1 MRRLEYKWVVAVV
14 MVIGL
19 FMELLDMTIVN
30 VALPGFA
37 KDFDAPATTIQWIV
51 TAYLLSLAVV
61 IPLSGWAGDRF
72 GTKRTFL
79 FALTVFILGS
89 LLCATAQSAGQ
100 LIAYRIV
107 QGVGGGMLTP
117 VGTAMLFRAFPP
129 NERSKASA
137 LLAIPA
143 SMAPAMGPV
152 VGGYLVEYQSWHWIF
167 LINLPIGLA
176 GIVIS
181 ALYLEEHREVVSKR
195 LDVPGF
201 LLSATGLAALLYGLA
216 EAGNRGFEDPRA
228 LMFMS
233 SGVALLTAFVFTE
246 LRTAQPMLNVRLFT
260 NRLFAA
266 NNAVQFV
273 AFAGFSGLLFLLPL
287 FLQAER
293 GLTPLQS
300 GLTTFPMALG
310 VLTWAPFVGR
320 FYPRVGPQRLTILGL
335 VIGIL
340 SALFLLAVDLDTN
353 QWWIRGIM
361 YFRGA
366 GFAMM
371 LVPLQAATFSSISSR
386 DTGEASAMFNVGRQV
401 ATSFG
406 VALLAT
412 VLTRRLL
419 SHDAQLGNPATQ
431 AGAVLAFHD
440 AFLISGLIIVVG
452 LGAALLIN
460 DREAAATMQHRSE
473 PTVVGTH

>member
-1 MRRLEYKWVVAVV
+1 MKRFEYKWVVAVV

-37 KDFDAPATTIQWIV
+37 RDFEASATTIQWIV
-51 TAYLLSLAVV
+51 TGYLLSLAVV
-61 IPLSGWAGDRF
+61 IPLSGWAGDRY
-72 GTKRTFL
+72 GTKRTFM
-79 FALTVFILGS
+79 FALTVFTSGS
-89 LLCATAQSAGQ
+89 LLCALAQNAEQ
-100 LIAYRIV
+100 LIAFRVV

-152 VGGYLVEYQSWHWIF
+152 VGGYLVEYHSWHWIF
-167 LINLPIGLA
+167 LINIPIGLA
-176 GIVIS
+176 GLAIS
-181 ALYLEEHREVVSKR
+181 ALYLDEHRELAGKR

-201 LLSATGLAALLYGLA
+201 VLSAGGLAALIYGLS
-216 EAGNRGFEDPRA
+216 EAGDRGFEDPRA
-228 LMFMS
+228 LGFMV
-233 SGVALLTAFVFTE
+233 GGLVTLTVFVLLE

-260 NRLFAA
+260 NRLFAT

-273 AFAGFSGLLFLLPL
+273 AMAGFSGVLFILPL
-287 FLQAER
+287 LLQAER

-310 VLTWAPFVGR
+310 VLTFAPFVGR
-320 FYPRVGPQRLTILGL
+320 IYPRVGPRRLMVAGL
-335 VIGIL
+335 IVGSL
-340 SALFLLAVDLDTN
+340 SAFVFVWIDLETS
-353 QWWIRGIM
+353 QWWIRAIM
-361 YFRGA
+361 YGRGV
-366 GFAMM
+366 GFALM
-371 LVPLQAATFSSISSR
+371 LVPLQAATFATISNR

-401 ATSFG
+401 ASSFG

-412 VLTRRLL
+412 VLTRRLVE
-419 SHDAQLGNPATQ
+419 HGGQLGNPATRD
-431 AGAVLAFHD
+431 ASLSAFHD
-440 AFLISGLIIVVG
+440 AFVVSGLIIVIGV
-452 LGAALLIN
+452 AAAFLVR
-460 DREAAATMQHRSE
+460 DHEAAASMQRTERAAATAH
-473 PTVVGTH
+473 